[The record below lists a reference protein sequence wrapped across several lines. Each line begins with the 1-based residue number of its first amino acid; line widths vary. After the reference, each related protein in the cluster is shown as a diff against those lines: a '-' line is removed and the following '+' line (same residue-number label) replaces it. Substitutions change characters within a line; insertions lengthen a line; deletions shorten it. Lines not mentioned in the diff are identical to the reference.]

1 VKTDMQHDVSK
12 FNPTEDRIAD
22 YRQALGNFPTG
33 VTIITCMS
41 QSGPLGI
48 TVNSFTSVSL
58 KPPLIMWCLNKKSTR
73 FSSFMDAENFAV
85 HVMPASSKN
94 LCVSFA
100 QSARAFEHTDWSLS
114 VQKVPLLKGSL
125 ACFECRQFADYDG
138 GDHSIL
144 LGLVD
149 LVSTSSGVPLTFAQG
164 RFIDPDLEPNNNI
177 S

>member
-1 VKTDMQHDVSK
+1 MKTGMQPDISK
-12 FNPTEDRIAD
+12 FNPTEDRLAEF
-22 YRQALGNFPTG
+22 RQALGNFPTG

-41 QSGPLGI
+41 QNGPLGI

-58 KPPLIMWCLNKKSTR
+58 EPPLIMWCLNKQSKR

-85 HVMPASSKN
+85 HIMPIGSKN

-100 QSARAFEHTDWSLS
+100 KSSQAFEHADWSLS
-114 VQKVPLLKGSL
+114 RQQVPILKDSL
-125 ACFECRQFADYDG
+125 VCFECRQFADYDG

-149 LVSTSSGVPLTFAQG
+149 LVSTKRGIPLTFAQG
-164 RFIDPDLEPNNNI
+164 RFVDSEQQPHNDI
-177 S
+177 

>member
-1 VKTDMQHDVSK
+1 MQHDVSK

-85 HVMPASSKN
+85 HVMPTGSKS
-94 LCVSFA
+94 LCLSFA
-100 QSARAFEHTDWSLS
+100 KSAQAFEETDWSLS
-114 VQKVPLLKGSL
+114 AQQVPLLKNSL
-125 ACFECRQFADYDG
+125 ARFECRQFADYDG
-138 GDHSIL
+138 GDHSIV

-149 LVSTSSGVPLTFAQG
+149 LVSTTEGVPLTFAQG
-164 RFIDPDLEPNNNI
+164 CFIDSDSQTHDSI

>member
-1 VKTDMQHDVSK
+1 MQHNVGK
-12 FNPTEDRIAD
+12 FYPTEDRMAD

-33 VTIITCMS
+33 VTIITCMG

-58 KPPLIMWCLNKKSTR
+58 KPPLIMWCLNKQSER
-73 FSSFMDAENFAV
+73 FSSFKHAEHFAV
-85 HVMPASSKN
+85 HVMPAGSKN

-149 LVSTSSGVPLTFAQG
+149 LVSTSSGAPLTFAQG
-164 RFIDPDLEPNNNI
+164 RFIDPDLEPHNDI

>member
-1 VKTDMQHDVSK
+1 MPHDVSK

-22 YRQALGNFPTG
+22 YRQALGNFSTG
-33 VTIITCMS
+33 VAIVTRMS

-58 KPPLIMWCLNKKSTR
+58 KPPLIMWCLSKQSTR
-73 FSSFMDAENFAV
+73 FSSSMNAENFAV
-85 HVMPASSKN
+85 QLMPASSKN

-100 QSARAFEHTDWSLS
+100 QSAQVFEDTDWSLNA
-114 VQKVPLLKGSL
+114 QKVPLLKGSL

-144 LGLVD
+144 LRRVD
-149 LVSTSSGVPLTFAQG
+149 LVSTSNGVPLTFAQG
-164 RFIDPDLEPNNNI
+164 CFIDPDPEPHNGK